1 MENEEK
7 VNEENSL
14 LELTDEEILQKLL
27 EVDSVPERTV
37 SLKRLGIPVTLKA
50 LTGKQIYNIRERS
63 MITVKTKRGR
73 SRELDDEAF
82 NCGLI
87 AAATVKPNWGDA
99 KLLSKFRASG
109 PEEVVKRLLLGGEVA
124 QLSDLVLEISEF
136 NTELEEIKN

>member
-1 MENEEK
+1 MANEEK